1 MDYRGVLHRDGS
13 VFSTITPKDLKNP
26 DLMYRGLG
34 FKTAVGMPFKDI
46 ATSDSLIL
54 TEAPEM
60 DDDVAR
66 TAIRRMQEVGV
77 GMLLDAAELEAK
89 PVPNAVAIMPVAD
102 VLAGK
107 AAPDCAGRVAAV
119 LDGSETEEQIVALK
133 GLDDASKPVVIILD
147 VPAKL
152 SRLHASRR
160 VIELLRKN
168 EVALPTVHRYYVA
181 NEDTNNLALELGVAV
196 GSLLVDGLG
205 EGVAIGNAPGFNFDL
220 DFLRTTSFGL
230 LQGSRMRNTKTEFVS
245 CPSCG
250 RTLFDLQEVTAQ
262 ISERTGHLPG
272 VAIAIMGCIV
282 NGPGEMADADFGSVG
297 GAPGKVDLY
306 VGKEVIRRGI
316 PNEEAC
322 DGLIELIKEY
332 GMWKEKEEEEVLDEE
347 LVAA

>member
-34 FKTAVGMPFKDI
+34 FKTAVGMPFKDV

-168 EVALPTVHRYYVA
+168 EVALPVHRYYVA
-181 NEDTNNLALELGVAV
+181 NEDDNLALSSASPGRCWWTA
-196 GSLLVDGLG
+196 SSK
-205 EGVAIGNAPGFNFDL
+205 AIGNAPGFNFDL
-220 DFLRTTSFGL
+220 DFCAPPPSACCRAAACAPPRPS
-230 LQGSRMRNTKTEFVS
+230 S
-245 CPSCG
+245 CRARLHRRPAGGHGADQRG
-250 RTLFDLQEVTAQ
+250 RPP
-262 ISERTGHLPG
+262 RRGHRHHG
-272 VAIAIMGCIV
+272 VHRQRARRDGRRRLG
-282 NGPGEMADADFGSVG
+282 NGRRPQL
-297 GAPGKVDLY
+297 DLY
-306 VGKEVIRRGI
+306 AGKEVTGGASPTRR
-316 PNEEAC
+316 PAT
-322 DGLIELIKEY
+322 DSSSSSKY